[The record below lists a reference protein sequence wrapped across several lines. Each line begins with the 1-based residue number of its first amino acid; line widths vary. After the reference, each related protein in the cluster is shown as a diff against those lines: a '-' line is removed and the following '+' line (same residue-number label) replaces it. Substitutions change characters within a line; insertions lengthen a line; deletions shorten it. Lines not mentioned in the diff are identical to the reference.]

1 MRPAGPYPEPVPR
14 ITLSI
19 DLAQPRDRVWRELEA
34 VERHVE
40 WMADAE
46 SAEFTGTR
54 TRGVGTIL
62 AVATRVGPFR
72 TRDVIEFTQWD
83 PPRLMGVA
91 HRGLFTGT
99 GSFRLEEHEG
109 GTRMVWSESIRFPW
123 YLGGPIGVIV
133 AGPVLRA
140 IWRGNLRRF
149 QQSLAGGGDD

>member
-1 MRPAGPYPEPVPR
+1 VPR

-19 DLAQPRDRVWRELEA
+19 DLPQSPDLVWRELEA

-40 WMADAE
+40 WMSDAE
-46 SAEFTGTR
+46 SAEFASTR
-54 TRGVGTIL
+54 TRGVGTVLI
-62 AVATRVGPFR
+62 VATRVGPFR
-72 TRDVIEFTQWD
+72 TRDVIEFTEWD
-83 PPRLMGVA
+83 QPRLMGIA

-99 GSFRLEEHEG
+99 GSFRLDDREG

-123 YLGGPIGVIV
+123 YLGGPIGALI

-149 QQSLAGGGDD
+149 QQRLAGGGGD

>member
-1 MRPAGPYPEPVPR
+1 VPR
-14 ITLSI
+14 ISLSI
-19 DLAQPRDRVWRELEA
+19 DLLQPRHRVWRELEA

-46 SAEFTGTR
+46 SAEFSGAQ
-54 TRGVGTIL
+54 TRGVGTVL
-62 AVATRVGPFR
+62 VVATRVGPFR

-83 PPRLMGVA
+83 PPRLMGIA

-109 GTRMVWSESIRFPW
+109 GTTLVWSESIRFPW
-123 YLGGPIGVIV
+123 YLGGPIGATV
-133 AGPVLRA
+133 AGPVLRI

-149 QQSLAGGGDD
+149 RERLAGGGDD

>member
-1 MRPAGPYPEPVPR
+1 MRSAGPYPDPVPD
-14 ITLSI
+14 ITLSM

-46 SAEFTGTR
+46 SAEFSGAR

-62 AVATRVGPFR
+62 VVATRVGPFR
-72 TRDVIEFTQWD
+72 TRDVIEFTEWD

-99 GSFRLEEHEG
+99 GSFRLDAHDG

-123 YLGGPIGVIV
+123 YLGGPIGAMI
-133 AGPVLRA
+133 ARPVLRA

-149 QQSLAGGGDD
+149 RQGLTGGDD